1 MIVDRPAR
9 EFNAVDAQGLTL
21 LGQALARMVH
31 EGGLQRVYLRGGLG
45 VGKTSLARAVLQSLG
60 VTGRIKSPSFSVAE
74 TYELSP
80 SSSAVHLDFY
90 RLDDPMAW
98 RIAGLRDCL
107 AEATVCLVEWPEKA
121 QGLPLA
127 DLDIAMDWESL
138 EAPQGPRRL
147 QFRFAQADH
156 QKRFEVVL
164 QGLQPDQELRQDQGL
179 QNDSPSL
186 SSLQTRRSLLALPA
200 ACLLP
205 QVIAPGASALGPKG
219 FSAAAFFLGL
229 SASPE
234 SARAL
239 ELVAVRIW
247 PAEDYTRVAIEHD
260 TSRIR
265 YETFKLTRPDR
276 LVVDIQDMV
285 LDPRLRELLAAVQPN
300 DPYIDSVR
308 VGQFSKNV
316 VRLVFDLKQGE
327 IRPKVFSLPPIAQY
341 RHRLVID
348 LYPLVE
354 PDPLLAFLKQ
364 YEQIEQASQLA
375 QSARESEA
383 SGMLGATGAAGPP
396 SSTGAAGST
405 GLTAS
410 ADSPAPTASAGPLAM
425 PTPGAAMKALP
436 PDQAGSIASAPGMS
450 DPTASAQARRPSTP
464 RVVTIARD
472 AGHGGEDPGA
482 VGRRGTREKDV
493 VLRIARELKRRI
505 DATPNMRAFLTRDGD
520 YFVPLARRVRRARQV
535 QADLFVSIHADA
547 WVSPTVK
554 GASVFA
560 LSERGA
566 SSATARYMANKEN
579 ESDLIGGVEVG
590 NADDLVAQ
598 TLLNM
603 STAAQIKDSRKLG
616 EAVLSQMG
624 RVNELHKPQ
633 VEQANFAVL
642 RAPDIPSILVE
653 TAFISNP
660 EEEKKLRDPRYQR
673 DVAEAVFKGI
683 QAYLAQNPP
692 LAKRGLAS

>member
-1 MIVDRPAR
+1 MN
-9 EFNAVDAQGLTL
+9 E
-21 LGQALARMVH
+21 
-31 EGGLQRVYLRGGLG
+31 LQLDHD
-45 VGKTSLARAVLQSLG
+45 QDQD
-60 VTGRIKSPSFSVAE
+60 PQPD
-74 TYELSP
+74 P
-80 SSSAVHLDFY
+80 SSS
-90 RLDDPMAW
+90 
-98 RIAGLRDCL
+98 
-107 AEATVCLVEWPEKA
+107 K
-121 QGLPLA
+121 
-127 DLDIAMDWESL
+127 
-138 EAPQGPRRL
+138 
-147 QFRFAQADH
+147 FA
-156 QKRFEVVL
+156 
-164 QGLQPDQELRQDQGL
+164 
-179 QNDSPSL
+179 
-186 SSLQTRRSLLALPA
+186 QTRRRLLALPVA
-200 ACLLP
+200 SLL
-205 QVIAPGASALGPKG
+205 APALGPG
-219 FSAAAFFLGL
+219 SSLLGPIGLSAAALGVSSWPD
-229 SASPE
+229 SAC
-234 SARAL
+234 AL

-247 PAEDYTRVAIEHD
+247 PADDYTRVAIEHD

-265 YETFKLTRPDR
+265 YETFKLTQPNR

-300 DPYIDSVR
+300 DPYIEGVR

-316 VRLVFDLKQGE
+316 VRLVFDLKQGD

-364 YEQIEQASQLA
+364 YEQIEQASQSA
-375 QSARESEA
+375 QSSRDTEPSRTAEAR
-383 SGMLGATGAAGPP
+383 
-396 SSTGAAGST
+396 
-405 GLTAS
+405 
-410 ADSPAPTASAGPLAM
+410 APTGPAAV
-425 PTPGAAMKALP
+425 PTPGSGMKALP
-436 PDQAGSIASAPGMS
+436 PDQAGSIARAPGMS
-450 DPTASAQARRPSTP
+450 DPKAPARARRPSP
-464 RVVTIARD
+464 SRVITIALD

-482 VGRRGTREKDV
+482 VGRRGTKEKDV

-547 WVSPTVK
+547 WVSPTAK

-566 SSATARYMANKEN
+566 SSAAARYMANKEN

-616 EAVLSQMG
+616 EAVLSQIG
-624 RVNELHKPQ
+624 RVNQLHKPR

-660 EEEKKLRDPRYQR
+660 EEEKKLRDSRYQR
-673 DVAEAVFKGI
+673 DVAEAIFKGI

>member
-80 SSSAVHLDFY
+80 SGSAAHLDFY
-90 RLDDPMAW
+90 RLDDPRAW

-107 AEATVCLVEWPEKA
+107 VESTVCLVEWPEKA

-138 EAPQGPRRL
+138 EVPQGPRRL

-156 QKRFEVVL
+156 QKRFEAVL
-164 QGLQPDQELRQDQGL
+164 QGLKQDQELRQDQGL
-179 QNDSPSL
+179 QNKSPSL

-205 QVIAPGASALGPKG
+205 QVIAPGASVLGPTG

-300 DPYIDSVR
+300 DPYIEAVR
-308 VGQFSKNV
+308 VGQFSKRV
-316 VRLVFDLKQGE
+316 VRLVFDLKQGG

-354 PDPLLAFLKQ
+354 LDPLLAFLKQ
-364 YEQIEQASQLA
+364 YEQIEQASQVA
-375 QSARESEA
+375 QSPRDS
-383 SGMLGATGAAGPP
+383 GPP
-396 SSTGAAGST
+396 GTPGPAAST
-405 GLTAS
+405 
-410 ADSPAPTASAGPLAM
+410 GPLAM
-425 PTPGAAMKALP
+425 PTPGPAMKALP
-436 PDQAGSIASAPGMS
+436 SDQAGAIASAPGIS
-450 DPTASAQARRPSTP
+450 DPKAPAQARRPSSP
-464 RVVTIARD
+464 RVVTIALD

-482 VGRRGTREKDV
+482 VGRRGTKEKDV
-493 VLRIARELKRRI
+493 VLRIARELKRRV

-547 WVSPTVK
+547 WVSPTAK

-566 SSATARYMANKEN
+566 SSAAARYMANKEN
-579 ESDLIGGVEVG
+579 EADLIGGVEVG

-616 EAVLSQMG
+616 EAVLSQIG
-624 RVNELHKPQ
+624 RVNQLHKPR

>member
-1 MIVDRPAR
+1 M
-9 EFNAVDAQGLTL
+9 DAQGLTL

-80 SSSAVHLDFY
+80 SGSAVHLDFY
-90 RLDDPMAW
+90 RLDDPRAW

-107 AEATVCLVEWPEKA
+107 VESTVCLVEWPEKA

-138 EAPQGPRRL
+138 EVPQGPRRL

-156 QKRFEVVL
+156 QKRFEAVL

-179 QNDSPSL
+179 QNKSPSL

-205 QVIAPGASALGPKG
+205 QVIAPGASVLGPTG

-300 DPYIDSVR
+300 DPYIEAVR
-308 VGQFSKNV
+308 VGQFSKRV
-316 VRLVFDLKQGE
+316 VRLVFDLKQGG

-364 YEQIEQASQLA
+364 YEQIEQASQVA
-375 QSARESEA
+375 QSPRDS
-383 SGMLGATGAAGPP
+383 GPP
-396 SSTGAAGST
+396 GTPGPAAST
-405 GLTAS
+405 
-410 ADSPAPTASAGPLAM
+410 GPLAM
-425 PTPGAAMKALP
+425 PTPGPAMKALP
-436 PDQAGSIASAPGMS
+436 SDQAGAIASAPGIS
-450 DPTASAQARRPSTP
+450 DPKAPAQARRPSSP
-464 RVVTIARD
+464 RVVTIALD

-482 VGRRGTREKDV
+482 VGRRGTKEKDV
-493 VLRIARELKRRI
+493 VLRIARELKRRV

-547 WVSPTVK
+547 WVSPTAK

-566 SSATARYMANKEN
+566 SSAAARYMANKEN
-579 ESDLIGGVEVG
+579 EADLIGGVEVG

-616 EAVLSQMG
+616 EAVLSQIG
-624 RVNELHKPQ
+624 RVNQLHKPR

>member
-1 MIVDRPAR
+1 MGHDVIVDRQAW
-9 EFNAVDAQGLTL
+9 EFNAVDEQGLTL
-21 LGQALARMVH
+21 FGQVLARLVK
-31 EGGLQRVYLRGGLG
+31 EGGLQRVYLRGYLG
-45 VGKTSLARAVLQSLG
+45 VGKTSLVRAILRSLG

-74 TYELSP
+74 TYDITPTQL
-80 SSSAVHLDFY
+80 AAHLDFY
-90 RLDDPMAW
+90 RLDDPTAW
-98 RIAGLRDCL
+98 RNAGLRDCI
-107 AEATVCLVEWPEKA
+107 AEASICLVEWPEKA
-121 QGLPLA
+121 QGLPGA
-127 DLDIAMDWESL
+127 DLDIVLDWESL
-138 EAPQGPRRL
+138 EKPEGPRRL
-147 QFRFAQADH
+147 QFRFSQHRHAQSFVAFLKELKELPSEQAPQLAESDTAS
-156 QKRFEVVL
+156 L
-164 QGLQPDQELRQDQGL
+164 PGDQSRRRLVAFPL
-179 QNDSPSL
+179 ASLL
-186 SSLQTRRSLLALPA
+186 SSLL
-200 ACLLP
+200 
-205 QVIAPGASALGPKG
+205 APGASSVLGPMG
-219 FSAAAFFLGL
+219 LSAAALGL
-229 SASPE
+229 SAWPDL
-234 SARAL
+234 ARAL

-247 PAEDYTRVAIEHD
+247 PAADYTRVAIEHD

-265 YETFKLTRPDR
+265 YETFQLTQPER

-300 DPYIDSVR
+300 DPYIEGVR
-308 VGQFSKNV
+308 VGQFSANV
-316 VRLVFDLKQGE
+316 VRLVFDLKQGG

-341 RHRLVID
+341 RYRLVID

-364 YEQIEQASQLA
+364 YEQIEQAAQAA
-375 QSARESEA
+375 QSSRDTQGQKP
-383 SGMLGATGAAGPP
+383 SGPFATP
-396 SSTGAAGST
+396 S
-405 GLTAS
+405 
-410 ADSPAPTASAGPLAM
+410 
-425 PTPGAAMKALP
+425 PGGGMKALP
-436 PDQAGSIASAPGMS
+436 PDQAGAIARAPGMS
-450 DPTASAQARRPSTP
+450 DPKDPAQSRRASPP
-464 RVVTIARD
+464 RVVTIALD

-482 VGRRGTREKDV
+482 VGRRGTKEKDV

-505 DATPNMRAFLTRDGD
+505 DATTNMRAFLTRDGD
-520 YFVPLARRVRRARQV
+520 YFLPLARRVRRARQV

-547 WVSPTVK
+547 WVSPTAK

-566 SSATARYMANKEN
+566 SSAAARYMANKEN

-603 STAAQIKDSRKLG
+603 STAAQIKDSHKLG
-616 EAVLSQMG
+616 EAVLSQIS
-624 RVNELHKPQ
+624 RVNQLHKPR

-673 DVAEAVFKGI
+673 EVAKAIFKGI

>member
-31 EGGLQRVYLRGGLG
+31 QGGLQRVYLRGGLG

-80 SSSAVHLDFY
+80 SSSAAHLDFY
-90 RLDDPMAW
+90 RLDDPTAW
-98 RIAGLRDCL
+98 RSAGLRDCL

-121 QGLPLA
+121 HGLPLA
-127 DLDIAMDWESL
+127 DLDIAMDWESID
-138 EAPQGPRRL
+138 APQGPRRL
-147 QFRFAQADH
+147 RFRFAQADH
-156 QKRFEVVL
+156 QQRFEAVL
-164 QGLQPDQELRQDQGL
+164 QGLQHDQDLHQDQDPQQDRDL
-179 QNDSPSL
+179 QNDTASL
-186 SSLQTRRSLLALPA
+186 RLLQTRRRLLALPA

-205 QVIAPGASALGPKG
+205 QVVVTGSSALGPTG
-219 FSAAAFFLGL
+219 LSAAALFLGL
-229 SASPE
+229 SAWPE

-260 TSRIR
+260 TSKIR
-265 YETFKLTRPDR
+265 YETFKLTQPDR

-300 DPYIDSVR
+300 DPYIEAVR
-308 VGQFSKNV
+308 VGQFSKRV
-316 VRLVFDLKQGE
+316 VRLVFDLKQGG

-364 YEQIEQASQLA
+364 YEQIEQASQVA
-375 QSARESEA
+375 QSPRDS
-383 SGMLGATGAAGPP
+383 GPP
-396 SSTGAAGST
+396 GTPGPAAST
-405 GLTAS
+405 
-410 ADSPAPTASAGPLAM
+410 GPLAM
-425 PTPGAAMKALP
+425 PTPGPAMKALP
-436 PDQAGSIASAPGMS
+436 ADQAGAIASAPGIS
-450 DPTASAQARRPSTP
+450 DPKAPAQARRPSSP
-464 RVVTIARD
+464 RVVTIALD

-482 VGRRGTREKDV
+482 VGRRGTKEKDV
-493 VLRIARELKRRI
+493 VLRIARELKRRL

-547 WVSPTVK
+547 WVSPTAK

-566 SSATARYMANKEN
+566 SSAAARYMANKEN
-579 ESDLIGGVEVG
+579 EADLIGGVEVG

-616 EAVLSQMG
+616 EAVLSQIG
-624 RVNELHKPQ
+624 RVNQLHKPR

>member
-1 MIVDRPAR
+1 GHDVIVDRPAR
-9 EFNAVDAQGLTL
+9 EFNSVDADGLTL
-21 LGQALARMVH
+21 LGQALARLVH
-31 EGGLQRVYLRGGLG
+31 EGCLQRVYLRGGLG

-74 TYELSP
+74 TYELGP
-80 SSSAVHLDFY
+80 NLLAAHLDFY
-90 RLDDPMAW
+90 RLDDPTAW
-98 RIAGLRDCL
+98 RSAGLRDCL
-107 AEATVCLVEWPEKA
+107 AESSVCLVEWPEKA
-121 QGLPLA
+121 QGLPAA
-127 DLDIAMDWESL
+127 DLEIEMDWVAI

-147 QFRFAQADH
+147 QFRFAKSEQA
-156 QKRFEVVL
+156 QRFESVL
-164 QGLQPDQELRQDQGL
+164 NELELDHVQDQDL
-179 QNDSPSL
+179 RPDPS
-186 SSLQTRRSLLALPA
+186 SSKFAQTRRRLLALPVA
-200 ACLLP
+200 SLL
-205 QVIAPGASALGPKG
+205 APALGPG
-219 FSAAAFFLGL
+219 SSLLGPIGLSAAALGVSSWPD
-229 SASPE
+229 SAC
-234 SARAL
+234 AL

-247 PAEDYTRVAIEHD
+247 PADDYTRVAIEHD

-265 YETFKLTRPDR
+265 YETFKLTQPNR

-300 DPYIDSVR
+300 DPYIEGVR

-316 VRLVFDLKQGE
+316 VRLVFDLKQGD

-364 YEQIEQASQLA
+364 YEQIEQASQSA
-375 QSARESEA
+375 QSSRDTEPSRTAEAR
-383 SGMLGATGAAGPP
+383 
-396 SSTGAAGST
+396 
-405 GLTAS
+405 
-410 ADSPAPTASAGPLAM
+410 APTGPAAV
-425 PTPGAAMKALP
+425 PTPGSGMKALP
-436 PDQAGSIASAPGMS
+436 PDQAGSIARAPGMS
-450 DPTASAQARRPSTP
+450 DPKAPARERRPSP
-464 RVVTIARD
+464 SRVVTIALD

-482 VGRRGTREKDV
+482 VGRRGTKEKDV

-547 WVSPTVK
+547 WVSPTAK

-566 SSATARYMANKEN
+566 SSAAARYMANKEN

-616 EAVLSQMG
+616 EAVLSQIG
-624 RVNELHKPQ
+624 RVNQLHKPR

-660 EEEKKLRDPRYQR
+660 EEEKKLRDSRYQR
-673 DVAEAVFKGI
+673 DVAEAIFKGI

>member
-1 MIVDRPAR
+1 M
-9 EFNAVDAQGLTL
+9 DADGLTL
-21 LGQALARMVH
+21 LGQALARLVH
-31 EGGLQRVYLRGGLG
+31 EGCLQRVYLRGGLG

-74 TYELSP
+74 TYELGLNF
-80 SSSAVHLDFY
+80 SAAHLDFY
-90 RLDDPMAW
+90 RLDDPTAW
-98 RIAGLRDCL
+98 RSAGLRDCL
-107 AEATVCLVEWPEKA
+107 AESSVCLVEWPEKA
-121 QGLPLA
+121 QGLPAA
-127 DLDIAMDWESL
+127 DLEIEMDWVAI

-147 QFRFAQADH
+147 QFRFAKSEQA
-156 QKRFEVVL
+156 QRFESVL
-164 QGLQPDQELRQDQGL
+164 NELQLDHDQAPR
-179 QNDSPSL
+179 PAPL
-186 SSLQTRRSLLALPA
+186 SSEFVQTRRRLLALPMA
-200 ACLLP
+200 SLF
-205 QVIAPGASALGPKG
+205 APTLGPIG
-219 FSAAAFFLGL
+219 LSAAALGF
-229 SASPE
+229 SSWPNP
-234 SARAL
+234 ARAL

-247 PAEDYTRVAIEHD
+247 PADDYTRVAIEHD

-265 YETFKLTRPDR
+265 YETFKLTQPNR

-300 DPYIDSVR
+300 DPYIEGVR

-316 VRLVFDLKQGE
+316 VRLVFDLKQGD

-364 YEQIEQASQLA
+364 YEQIEQASQSA
-375 QSARESEA
+375 QSSRDTEPSGTSEA
-383 SGMLGATGAAGPP
+383 RGPTGPVAVPSPPTSPGSG
-396 SSTGAAGST
+396 
-405 GLTAS
+405 
-410 ADSPAPTASAGPLAM
+410 
-425 PTPGAAMKALP
+425 MKALP
-436 PDQAGSIASAPGMS
+436 PDQAGSIARAPGMS
-450 DPTASAQARRPSTP
+450 DPKAPARVRRPSP
-464 RVVTIARD
+464 SRVVTIALD

-482 VGRRGTREKDV
+482 VGRRGTKEKDV

-547 WVSPTVK
+547 WVSPTAK

-566 SSATARYMANKEN
+566 SSAAARYMANKEN

-616 EAVLSQMG
+616 EAVLSQIG
-624 RVNELHKPQ
+624 RVNQLHKPR

-660 EEEKKLRDPRYQR
+660 EEEKKLRDSRYQR
-673 DVAEAVFKGI
+673 DVAEAIFKGI

-692 LAKRGLAS
+692 LAQRGLAS

>member
-1 MIVDRPAR
+1 M
-9 EFNAVDAQGLTL
+9 DAQGLTL

-80 SSSAVHLDFY
+80 SGSAAHLDFY
-90 RLDDPMAW
+90 RLDDPRAW

-107 AEATVCLVEWPEKA
+107 VESTVCLVEWPEKA

-156 QKRFEVVL
+156 QKRFEAVL
-164 QGLQPDQELRQDQGL
+164 QGLQQDQELRQDQGL
-179 QNDSPSL
+179 QNKSPSL

-205 QVIAPGASALGPKG
+205 QVIVPGASALGPTG

-375 QSARESEA
+375 QSPRQSEA
-383 SGMLGATGAAGPP
+383 PGMPGATGE
-396 SSTGAAGST
+396 AGSK
-405 GLTAS
+405 GPTAS
-410 ADSPAPTASAGPLAM
+410 TDSTAPTASTGPLAM

-436 PDQAGSIASAPGMS
+436 SDQAGSIARAPGMS
-450 DPTASAQARRPSTP
+450 DPTASAQARRPSPP
-464 RVVTIARD
+464 RVVTIALD